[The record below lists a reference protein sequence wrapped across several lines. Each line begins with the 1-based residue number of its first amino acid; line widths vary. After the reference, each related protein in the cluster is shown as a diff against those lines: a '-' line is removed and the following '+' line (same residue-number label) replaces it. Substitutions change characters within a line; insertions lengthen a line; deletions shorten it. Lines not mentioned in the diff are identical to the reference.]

1 MTWIE
6 MISYEASEGDLR
18 ERFEPLQYAEG
29 KIDHIMQIHS
39 LLPYTMTS
47 HSKFYRD
54 IMYRRSDLSRKE
66 RELAATV
73 ISIANECH
81 Y

>member
-1 MTWIE
+1 MSWIE
-6 MISYEASEGDLR
+6 MISFDDSEGDLR

-39 LLPYTMTS
+39 LLPPTMTS

-54 IMYRRSDLSRKE
+54 IMYGRSDLSRKE

-73 ISIANECH
+73 VSIANECH

>member
-1 MTWIE
+1 MSWIE
-6 MISYEASEGDLR
+6 MISYDDSEGDLR

-29 KIDHIMQIHS
+29 KIAHIMQIHS
-39 LLPYTMTS
+39 LLPSTMTS
-47 HSKFYRD
+47 HSGFYRD
-54 IMYRRSDLSRKE
+54 IMFGRSDLSRKE

-73 ISIANECH
+73 VSIVNEGH

>member
-6 MISYEASEGDLR
+6 MISYEASDGDLR

-39 LLPYTMTS
+39 LLPSTMTS
-47 HSKFYRD
+47 HHIFYRD
-54 IMYRRSDLSRKE
+54 IMYGRSDLSRKE